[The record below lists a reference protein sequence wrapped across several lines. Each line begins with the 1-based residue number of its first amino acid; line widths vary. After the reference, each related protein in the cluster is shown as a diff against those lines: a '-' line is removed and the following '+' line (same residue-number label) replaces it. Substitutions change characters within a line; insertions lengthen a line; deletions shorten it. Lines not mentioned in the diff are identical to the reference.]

1 VTDWPRRRR
10 AVASPRAP
18 RSGPRAALSRGLG
31 ALAAV
36 LAFVVAPLLAPPGP
50 RPAVAQD
57 VPGRTLGVW
66 WQEGAPR
73 LYFSA
78 RDLVTAE
85 VRRKLESGLPQT
97 LVLRVYAY
105 DEAAPAEPVAVAPL
119 GCRVTRDFL
128 DDTYRVQLQ
137 SDDGDRTESVPT
149 LDAVLRRC
157 LVVRGLQVGRAERW
171 QALRGRRVT
180 FAVLVELNP
189 LSPDTVRRIRRW
201 LATSGGGRV
210 ENDAFFG
217 SFVSLFVNRRI
228 GSAERTLTF
237 RSQPVSVP

>member
-1 VTDWPRRRR
+1 MRVARG
-10 AVASPRAP
+10 AVPCGAWAP
-18 RSGPRAALSRGLG
+18 S
-31 ALAAV
+31 LAAV
-36 LAFVVAPLLAPPGP
+36 ALALGLWAPPSPGGP
-50 RPAVAQD
+50 QALAQD

-66 WQEGAPR
+66 WQEGSPR

-78 RDLVTAE
+78 RDLASAD
-85 VRRKLESGLPQT
+85 VRRKLESGLPQN
-97 LVLRVYAY
+97 LFMRIYAY
-105 DEAAPAEPVAVAPL
+105 DADAPSEPLAVAPL

-128 DDTYRVQLQ
+128 DDSYRVQLQ
-137 SDDGDRTESVPT
+137 TASGDRTESLPN
-149 LDAVLRRC
+149 LDAVLARC
-157 LVVRGLQVGRAERW
+157 LVVRGLQVGDPARW
-171 QALRGRRVT
+171 RSLRGRRVT

-210 ENDAFFG
+210 DNDAFFG

-228 GSAERTLTF
+228 GSAERTLSF